1 MTKQE
6 LEKNKELARLYYM
19 NGDTQKL
26 VAEKTGMSRVT
37 INKWVN
43 EGGWEAMRMA
53 KQITRQELVTKMM
66 QEASKKLEDGGMSCD
81 ELSKLSAAV
90 KGIDRQANPVTVIEV
105 MTIYNEWLVTRM
117 QADKELTPELVKT
130 MNRYQDTFIKE
141 LVTNKSLYNGY

>member
-37 INKWVN
+37 INKWVS

-66 QEASKKLEDGGMSCD
+66 QEASKNLEDGGMSCD

-105 MTIYNEWLVTRM
+105 MTIYNEWLVARM

>member
-1 MTKQE
+1 MTSPSLLYNFARKSKVIMTKQE

-105 MTIYNEWLVTRM
+105 MTIYNEWLVATKLNL
-117 QADKELTPELVKT
+117 ADEKKEQMTIAG
-130 MNRYQDTFIKE
+130 QCH
-141 LVTNKSLYNGY
+141 